1 MRIVFGEMQT
11 EVPHARRRL
20 CRMIK
25 RINTLKRVGRFIEL
39 QSAAG
44 ADHDFAELNVVF
56 ASNAAGKST
65 LCDVLRSM
73 TSGEAAYVVGRKRL
87 GAGNDPEIVVS
98 LDGANPPQVV
108 RFQNG
113 AWANGAASPKIHV
126 YDDRFVAENVLVGHH
141 INVDQRRNLYGLVIG
156 DQGIALKQ
164 AVDAAEAQL
173 TTAGHNARDAEATLR
188 GLLPQG
194 QSIEPFRTL
203 PEVADVDQQITT
215 AKEALSSAAQTKSK
229 ADAIRQRQSLR
240 DVPIPQIPANLAE
253 VLATSLDQAALVA
266 EQKIREHLETHTS
279 GLSIDWLGQGHRAK
293 SGEGCP
299 HCGQSMEGLEIFQ
312 AYNAFFSG
320 ELQEQESARSALR
333 TATSQAFGEEAR
345 NRIREAL
352 TSHVTECSWWSD
364 AAGFVFALPASPA
377 EASILDAHAA
387 AECAINGALDRK
399 QANPANA
406 TTITPTE
413 QQAIDA
419 WLAIAAGLTQ
429 YNADLQT
436 INATLIQKKAEAGNI
451 DLVPLQQA
459 VAALEASKRRH
470 QQDMVAAYAAYA
482 AAVRAKADA
491 QRAKQT
497 ANDALRD
504 QANALLAQ
512 YGVRINE
519 LLDLFTANFRVVCGG
534 TNDNYVTFGGGLPS
548 GQLAIEILGQK
559 IASSPADAADPGRP
573 SLANT
578 LSGGDRS
585 ALALAF
591 FLAKV
596 EQEPDLADSIV
607 VFDDPFHSQDR
618 SRQSR
623 TIERIHALARASKQV
638 FVFSHDLDFARAV
651 TPIHGV
657 HTRTYKLDP
666 LTDRTTL
673 ECRELDMLPS
683 RAYEAKYL
691 LLTDFIANP
700 GNYGNEL
707 NTVAGTLRTIMEEYL
722 QLKFPLRWAAGVDW
736 FGNMIGKIRAA
747 TGDDPLVSCQ
757 GLVADLTDVN
767 NYSQR
772 FHHRTTGATADIPDA
787 RELVT
792 YAKQT
797 LRIIHQ

>member
-1 MRIVFGEMQT
+1 
-11 EVPHARRRL
+11 
-20 CRMIK
+20 MIK

-39 QSAAG
+39 HSAPG
-44 ADHDFAELNVVF
+44 ADHDFVELNVVF

-87 GAGNDPEIVVS
+87 DAGNDPEIVVS
-98 LDGANPPQVV
+98 LDGAIPAQVI

-156 DQGIALKQ
+156 ARGIALKQ
-164 AVDAAEAQL
+164 AVDVAEAQL
-173 TTAGHNARDAEATLR
+173 AATGHNTRDAEATLR
-188 GLLPQG
+188 GLLPQR
-194 QSIEPFRTL
+194 QSIESFRTL
-203 PEVADVDQQITT
+203 PMVADVDQEITSG
-215 AKEALSSAAQTKSK
+215 KEALASATQTKSK
-229 ADAIRQRQSLR
+229 ADTIRQRQSLS
-240 DVPIPQIPANLAE
+240 DVSIPQIPANLAE
-253 VLATSLDQAALVA
+253 VLVTSLDEAALVA
-266 EQKIREHLETHTS
+266 EQKIREQLETHTT

-299 HCGQSMEGLEIFQ
+299 HCGQNMEGLEILQ

-320 ELQEQESARSALR
+320 ELQSQERDRTAVR
-333 TATSQAFGEEAR
+333 TATSQAFGVEAR

-352 TSHVTECSWWSD
+352 ASHASECSWWSD
-364 AAGFVFALPASPA
+364 AAGFIFTLPAGPD
-377 EASILDAHAA
+377 ETSILDGHSA
-387 AECAINGALDRK
+387 AERAVIEALDRK

-406 TTITPTE
+406 TTLSPAE
-413 QQAIDA
+413 QQSIEN
-419 WLAIAAGLTQ
+419 WFAIAVRLTQ
-429 YNADLQT
+429 YNAGLQA
-436 INATLIQKKAEAGNI
+436 INAALAQKKTEAGNI
-451 DLVPLQQA
+451 DLAPLQQA
-459 VAALEASKRRH
+459 LAGLEASKQRH
-470 QQDMVAAYAAYA
+470 QKDMVDAYAAYD
-482 AAVRAKADA
+482 AAVRAKSNA

-504 QANALLAQ
+504 QANALFAQ
-512 YGVRINE
+512 YGTRINE
-519 LLDLFTANFRVVCGG
+519 LLDLFSANFRIVCGG
-534 TNDNYVTFGGGLPS
+534 TNDNYVTFGGGQPS
-548 GQLAIEILGQK
+548 GQLAFEILGQK
-559 IASSPADAADPGRP
+559 IASSPADAADPARP

-623 TIERIHALARASKQV
+623 TIERIHALAREAKQV

-657 HTRTYKLDP
+657 PTRTYKLDP
-666 LTDRTTL
+666 LIDRTTL

-691 LLTDFIANP
+691 LLTDFLGNP
-700 GNYGNEL
+700 GNYGNQL
-707 NTVAGTLRTIMEEYL
+707 NAISGTLRTIMEEYL
-722 QLKFPLRWAAGVDW
+722 QLKFPLRWEAGVDW
-736 FGNMIGKIRAA
+736 FGTMIGKIREA

-757 GLVADLTDVN
+757 DIVPDLTSVN

-797 LRIIHQ
+797 LRLIHK

>member
-1 MRIVFGEMQT
+1 
-11 EVPHARRRL
+11 
-20 CRMIK
+20 MIK

-39 QSAAG
+39 HSAAG

-73 TSGEAAYVVGRKRL
+73 TSGEAAYVVGRRRL
-87 GAGNDPEIVVS
+87 DAGNDPEVVVS
-98 LDGANPPQVV
+98 LDGTTPPQIV
-108 RFQNG
+108 RFHNG
-113 AWANGAASPKIHV
+113 AWANGAACPKIHV

-156 DQGIALKQ
+156 ARGIALKQ
-164 AVDAAEAQL
+164 AVDDAEAQL
-173 TTAGHNARDAEATLR
+173 TAAGNNAREAEATLR

-194 QSIEPFRTL
+194 HSIDSLRPL
-203 PEVADVDQQITT
+203 PEVADVDQQITA
-215 AKEALSSAAQTKSK
+215 AKATLVSAIQTKSK
-229 ADAIRQRQSLR
+229 ADAIRQRHSLGA
-240 DVPIPQIPANLAE
+240 VPIPQIPANLAE
-253 VLATSLDQAALVA
+253 VLGTSLDQAALVA

-279 GLSIDWLGQGHRAK
+279 GLSIDWLAQGHRAK
-293 SGEGCP
+293 LGEGCP
-299 HCGQSMEGLEIFQ
+299 HCGQSMQGLEILQ

-320 ELQEQESARSALR
+320 ELQAQESARSALR
-333 TATSQAFGEEAR
+333 SAISRAFSEEAR

-352 TSHVTECSWWSD
+352 TSHATERSWWSD
-364 AAGFVFALPASPA
+364 AAGIAFTLPACPD
-377 EASILDAHAA
+377 EGSILNAHQG
-387 AECAINGALDRK
+387 AEHAIIAALDRK
-399 QANPANA
+399 QANPANV

-413 QQAIDA
+413 QQSIDT

-429 YNADLQT
+429 YNADLQA
-436 INATLIQKKAEAGNI
+436 INATLTQRKAEAGNI
-451 DLVPLQQA
+451 DLGPLHQA
-459 VAALEASKRRH
+459 LAALEASKRRH
-470 QQDMVAAYAAYA
+470 QQEVIDAFAAHD
-482 AAVRAKADA
+482 AAVRAKAAA
-491 QRAKQT
+491 QRAKQA

-512 YGVRINE
+512 YGTRINE

-534 TNDNYVTFGGGLPS
+534 NNNNFVTFGGGQPS

-559 IASSPADAADPGRP
+559 IASSPDDAANPGRP

-596 EQEPDLADSIV
+596 EQEPALADSIV

-623 TIERIHALARASKQV
+623 TIERIHALARAAKQV
-638 FVFSHDLDFARAV
+638 FVLSHDLDFARAV

-657 HTRTYKLDP
+657 RTRTYKLDP

-673 ECRELDMLPS
+673 ECKELDMLPS
-683 RAYEAKYL
+683 RAYETKYL
-691 LLTDFIANP
+691 LLNDFIANP
-700 GNYGNEL
+700 GKYGNQL
-707 NTVAGTLRTIMEEYL
+707 NAIAGTLRTILEEYL
-722 QLKFPLRWAAGVDW
+722 QLKFPLRWEAGVDW
-736 FGNMIGKIRAA
+736 FGTMIGKVRSA
-747 TGDDPLVSCQ
+747 TGSDPLVACQ
-757 GLVADLTDVN
+757 SLVDDLTQVN
-767 NYSQR
+767 EYSQR
-772 FHHRTTGATADIPDA
+772 FHHRTTGATADVPDA

-792 YAKQT
+792 YAKQA
-797 LRIIHQ
+797 LRIIHR